1 VYSKVIIDMKKDTE
15 ALSINE
21 LARRALSEKSIVL
34 PKRIHDALQNIFTK
48 TRKNENSDNVKFR
61 GQLIQSAGHNLP
73 GKHEVIKGKRNSIYN
88 ALCLLYLIGT
98 GETKKLFQHY
108 YSTQH
113 VPEKRDFSI
122 LAAQT
127 EQQHLEFFC
136 LGVVRENIE
145 EITQHLLS
153 TEFDLFTNKLPSPFS
168 CNSDN
173 TYDLTPMLKLYQ
185 QNIPWKEYMA
195 SYQKAE
201 DYFSQKKW
209 IEAKQVLSELEDAA
223 IIRLPIV
230 EYLNVKIKV
239 EEVETK
245 KAWDYLQKILN

>member
-1 VYSKVIIDMKKDTE
+1 MRKDTE
-15 ALSINE
+15 ILSINE
-21 LARRALSEKSIVL
+21 LARRALSEKSIIL

-73 GKHEVIKGKRNSIYN
+73 GKHEVIKGKKNSIYN
-88 ALCLLYLIGT
+88 ALCLLYIIGT

-113 VPEKRDFSI
+113 VPEKRDFSM
-122 LAAQT
+122 LAVQS

-136 LGVVRENIE
+136 LGIVMENIE
-145 EITQHLLS
+145 KITQCLLS
-153 TEFDLFTNKLPSPFS
+153 PEFDLFSDKLPSPFS

-173 TYDLTPMLKLYQ
+173 RYDLTPMLRLYQ
-185 QNIPWKEYMA
+185 QDIPWKEYMA

-201 DYFSQKKW
+201 DYFLEKKL
-209 IEAKQVLSELEDAA
+209 IEAKQVLCELEETA

-230 EYLNVKIKV
+230 EYLNVKIKS
-239 EEVETK
+239 EEAETK
-245 KAWDYLQKILN
+245 EAWDYLQKILN